1 MNLLKT
7 LLAAAAA
14 GTIVLAF
21 RDVENGRWLQPAI
34 PGRGGNADDL
44 GLDEDDEEPVLGYD
58 GMDRDTLID
67 WLGDAALDEPTLR
80 RVRRYELF
88 HENRQPVLDAIEDLL
103 GAAV

>member
-14 GTIVLAF
+14 GIIVLAF
-21 RDVENGRWLQPAI
+21 RDGDNARWLQPAL
-34 PGRGGNADDL
+34 PGRGPGGPD
-44 GLDEDDEEPVLGYD
+44 LDEDDEEPVLGYD

-67 WLGDAALDEPTLR
+67 WLGQAELEEATLR

-88 HENRQPVLDAIEDLL
+88 NQNRQPVLDAVEDLL
-103 GAAV
+103 SAGV